1 MLSCRFV
8 LSCPLLAST
17 VIGATSV
24 VQLEELLVAAEQGA
38 LPGDV
43 LRQIDEIHWLYPSP
57 NP

>member
-8 LSCPLLAST
+8 LSCPLLASA

-24 VQLEELLVAAEQGA
+24 VQLEELSIAAEQGA

-43 LRQIDEIHWLYPSP
+43 LKQIDEIHSLYPSP